1 MGFKYNLIDTIQSIE
16 NKDWNHAKSIWIF
29 KVLNLKPNCA
39 CLCED
44 SECEDILK
52 KQISTYG
59 SEYEFFL
66 EPCNRFQTYIINL
79 SCSPC
84 CAFNNNQKNS
94 VSLSFIKKN
103 SLVSLEYTCHANCNS
118 CKNKILLD
126 INFLFDPPWIFIQT
140 NLKMPIYVNELTKS
154 LVFGNK
160 SYQFL
165 SATIYSKKHFRA
177 IFSLNNSFY
186 LFDDLS
192 KTISQ
197 KIPKIKVVTSFYF
210 LIS

>member
-1 MGFKYNLIDTIQSIE
+1 MLALWLSTKLNHNLIENIRNSDMGFKYNLIDTIQSIE
-16 NKDWNHAKSIWIF
+16 NKDWNQAKSIWIL

-44 SECEDILK
+44 SECEDSDCKPSCDCAYNSQCDMKLN

-84 CAFNNNQKNS
+84 CAFNNHQKNS

-103 SLVSLEYTCHANCNS
+103 S
-118 CKNKILLD
+118 IR
-126 INFLFDPPWIFIQT
+126 IIR
-140 NLKMPIYVNELTKS
+140 
-154 LVFGNK
+154 
-160 SYQFL
+160 
-165 SATIYSKKHFRA
+165 IYSPRK
-177 IFSLNNSFY
+177 L
-186 LFDDLS
+186 
-192 KTISQ
+192 
-197 KIPKIKVVTSFYF
+197 
-210 LIS
+210 

>member
-1 MGFKYNLIDTIQSIE
+1 MLALWLSTKLNHNLIENIRNSDMGFKYNLIDTIQSIE

-103 SLVSLEYTCHANCNS
+103 SLVSLE
-118 CKNKILLD
+118 KKKILA
-126 INFLFDPPWIFIQT
+126 
-140 NLKMPIYVNELTKS
+140 M
-154 LVFGNK
+154 
-160 SYQFL
+160 
-165 SATIYSKKHFRA
+165 
-177 IFSLNNSFY
+177 
-186 LFDDLS
+186 
-192 KTISQ
+192 ISPC
-197 KIPKIKVVTSFYF
+197 K
-210 LIS
+210 L